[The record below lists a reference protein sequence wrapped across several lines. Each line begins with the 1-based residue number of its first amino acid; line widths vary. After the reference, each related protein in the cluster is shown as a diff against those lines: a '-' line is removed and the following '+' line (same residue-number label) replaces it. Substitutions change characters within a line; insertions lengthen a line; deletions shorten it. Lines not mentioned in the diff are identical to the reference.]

1 MTASV
6 IIAAA
11 VAMAAAQPEGTRV
24 TDPAHWAEVS
34 ADALTGVIGDNEPM
48 GSHHRKRYNGV
59 FALAT
64 PALAESPFV
73 PAYAGLN
80 L

>member
-34 ADALTGVIGDNEPM
+34 AEALTGWPSSRRTN
-48 GSHHRKRYNGV
+48 RK
-59 FALAT
+59 T
-64 PALAESPFV
+64 CSS
-73 PAYAGLN
+73 
-80 L
+80 